1 MIEREMAAEL
11 RERFDRYPFVIVTG
25 PRQSGKTT
33 LCRSVF
39 EQPGCGYVSLDA
51 LDRRAHAQADPRGF
65 LASLGTP
72 AIIDEVQHVPDLF
85 SYLKELADL
94 DGRNGQYVL
103 TGSENLKLS
112 DKVRESLA
120 GRASQLR
127 LLPLSLAEV
136 RSAGATTSFGDIAYS
151 GFYPRIV
158 AERLEPRE
166 VLTDYF
172 EMYVERDVGR
182 MGGVGDLSAFRQ
194 FVALCA
200 GRVGTLLDL
209 TSLSDDVGVARST
222 IRKWLTVLERSYIAF
237 LLPPYFANIR
247 KRLVKSPKLYFYDVG
262 LASYLLGIEH
272 PRQLVT
278 HPLRGPLF
286 ENIVIAEALKHC
298 YNRGREPR
306 LSFFRDSRGLEC
318 DLLYGR
324 GHGINAIEAKSGA
337 TVASE
342 WITRMGRV
350 AATVPAITEQTIA
363 YGGDKAMTWR
373 DVGIVPLDEL
383 ADALAGF
390 DTGAHPRAPK
400 P

>member
-1 MIEREMAAEL
+1 MATEL
-11 RERFDRYPFVIVTG
+11 EERFRRYPFVIVTG

-39 EQPGCGYVSLDA
+39 EPLGYAYVSLDA
-51 LDRRAHAQADPRGF
+51 LDKRAQAESDPRGF

-85 SYLKELADL
+85 SYLKERADL

-112 DKVRESLA
+112 DSVRESLA

-127 LLPLSLAEV
+127 LLPLSLREMRA
-136 RSAGATTSFGDIAYS
+136 AGAATSFAEIAYS

-158 AERLEPRE
+158 SERLEPRE

-194 FVALCA
+194 FVTLCA
-200 GRVGTLLDL
+200 GRAGALLDL

-222 IRKWLTVLERSYIAF
+222 IRRWLTVLERSYIAF
-237 LLPPYFANIR
+237 LLPPYFANVR

-272 PRQLVT
+272 SRQLET

-286 ENIVIAEALKHC
+286 ENIVVTETLKHC

-306 LSFFRDSRGLEC
+306 LAFFRDSRGLEC
-318 DLLYGR
+318 DLLYER
-324 GHGINAIEAKSGA
+324 GHGISAIEAKSGA

-350 AATVPAITEQTIA
+350 AAAVPGITEQTIV
-363 YGGDKAMTWR
+363 YGGDQATTWR
-373 DVGIVPLDEL
+373 DVGVVPLDEL
-383 ADALAGF
+383 AEALTRFDAGSQ
-390 DTGAHPRAPK
+390 P
-400 P
+400 

>member
-1 MIEREMAAEL
+1 MIEREIATEL
-11 RERFDRYPFVIVTG
+11 RERFRRYPFVVVTG

-39 EQPGCGYVSLDA
+39 EQTGCAYVSLDA
-51 LDRRAHAQADPRGF
+51 LDRRAQAEADPRGF

-72 AIIDEVQHVPDLF
+72 AIVDEVQHVPDLF

-112 DKVRESLA
+112 GTVRESLA

-127 LLPLSLAEV
+127 LMPFSLKEM
-136 RSAGATTSFGDIAYS
+136 RMAGASTSFGEVAYS
-151 GFYPRIV
+151 GFYPRIIN
-158 AERLEPRE
+158 ERLEPRE
-166 VLTDYF
+166 VLADYF
-172 EMYVERDVGR
+172 ELYVERDVAR
-182 MGGVGDLSAFRQ
+182 MGGVGNLSAFRQ

-222 IRKWLTVLERSYIAF
+222 IRNWLTVLERSYIAF
-237 LLPPYFANIR
+237 LLAPHHVNVR

-262 LASYLLGIEH
+262 LVSYLLGIENS
-272 PRQLVT
+272 RQLVT

-286 ENIVIAEALKHC
+286 ENIVVSEAVKHC

-306 LSFFRDSRGLEC
+306 LTFFRDSRGLEC
-318 DLLYGR
+318 DLLYER

-337 TVASE
+337 TVTSE

-350 AATVPAITEQTIA
+350 AATVRSITEQTIV
-363 YGGDKAMTWR
+363 YGGDTAMTWR
-373 DVGIVPLDEL
+373 DVGIVPLEGL
-383 ADALAGF
+383 AEALTGF
-390 DTGAHPRAPK
+390 DSGTQP
-400 P
+400 

>member
-1 MIEREMAAEL
+1 MATEL

-39 EQPGCGYVSLDA
+39 EQPGCAYVSLDA
-51 LDRRAHAQADPRGF
+51 LDRRAQAEADPRGF

-127 LLPLSLAEV
+127 LLPLSLTEMRA
-136 RSAGATTSFGDIAYS
+136 AGATTSFGDIAYS

-158 AERLEPRE
+158 DERLEPRE

-237 LLPPYFANIR
+237 LLPPYFANIG

-286 ENIVIAEALKHC
+286 ENIVVAEALKHC
-298 YNRGREPR
+298 CNRGREPR

-318 DLLYGR
+318 DLLYER
-324 GHGINAIEAKSGA
+324 GHGINAVEAKSGA
-337 TVASE
+337 TVATE

-350 AATVPAITEQTIA
+350 AATVPAITGKTIA
-363 YGGDKAMTWR
+363 YGGDKAMNWR

-383 ADALAGF
+383 ADALTRF
-390 DTGAHPRAPK
+390 DAGAHPDAPK